1 MIEMV
6 VVSGLTRRRMI
17 VLLSTSATLLL
28 VSSVLVTFVVR
39 IACGVFG
46 VCLSGGRFRRKI
58 DAQEDCGS

>member
-28 VSSVLVTFVVR
+28 VSSVLVTLEVR
-39 IACGVFG
+39 IACGVLELR
-46 VCLSGGRFRRKI
+46 LSGGRFR
-58 DAQEDCGS
+58 